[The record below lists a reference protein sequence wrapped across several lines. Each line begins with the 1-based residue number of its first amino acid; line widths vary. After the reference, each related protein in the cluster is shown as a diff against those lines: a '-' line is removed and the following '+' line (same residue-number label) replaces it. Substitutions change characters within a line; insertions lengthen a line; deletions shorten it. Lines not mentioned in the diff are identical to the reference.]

1 MKLRQWIFPALLAL
15 FFAAVLLAGLV
26 PWNRVLPEKEEIVL
40 PEKEEIVLPEKEEL
54 PPDSDIPDPAGT
66 TIVTYRFNTQDDG
79 VTIRAEEDGGV
90 LVTFPLPTGDCP
102 LYFESM
108 DVVPDSVEFTVRETP
123 DGSVQVAAYI
133 TRNAQPS
140 FMNSTTGWEIC
151 TPGTFNVE
159 GDVSY
164 CRYRYGEE
172 NSWVIYLAGGGMSVD
187 AKSAD
192 QPGAFYTTGTAWNG
206 IWDTPFFSRDE
217 TNPFRDWSYL
227 LIPCDTADCYIGA
240 GEFTSEQ
247 GAVLHHSGY
256 ENFGKFLDAF
266 AQGRLDPDRILL
278 AGSSAGGFGAAML
291 AQTVCERFPEAE
303 VTVLVDCACLSADWH
318 TIAEEVW
325 SAPCWIRMPM
335 QTDDCVTDALVFLK
349 ETYGERVKILYLA
362 VEGDRTLASY
372 QNYLD
377 AGVFRYTREAA
388 EHYDRTLR
396 AAVKR
401 LKEEVPDAGIW
412 IVRTG
417 DAVSYIPHMLVPLLE
432 STVTNGLTA
441 LEWVREAVLYSA
453 PPLSFDLDG
462 FLGE

>member
-26 PWNRVLPEKEEIVL
+26 PWNR
-40 PEKEEIVLPEKEEL
+40 VLPEKEEL

-102 LYFESM
+102 LYFESV

-140 FMNSTTGWEIC
+140 FMNSTTGWEVG

-192 QPGAFYTTGTAWNG
+192 QPRTFYTTGTAWNG

-256 ENFGKFLDAF
+256 ENFGKFIDAF
-266 AQGRLDPDRILL
+266 AWGRPGPDRILL

-291 AQTVCERFPEAE
+291 AQIVCERFPEAE

-325 SAPCWIRMPM
+325 SAPYWIRMPM

-401 LKEEVPDAGIW
+401 LREEVPDAGIW

-432 STVTNGLTA
+432 STVTDGLTA
-441 LEWVREAVLYSA
+441 LEWVGLAVLNPI
-453 PPLSFDLDG
+453 PPIAFDLDG